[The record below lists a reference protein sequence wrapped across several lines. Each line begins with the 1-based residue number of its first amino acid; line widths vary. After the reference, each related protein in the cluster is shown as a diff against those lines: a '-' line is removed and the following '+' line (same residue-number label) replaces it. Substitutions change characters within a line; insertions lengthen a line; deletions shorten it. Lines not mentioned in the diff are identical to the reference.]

1 MRFVGIDPATNTGVV
16 ILDADGNPILE
27 TVIRGKG
34 RTQPGGISLEQ
45 RVSLQNQ
52 LYRLLQSGDV
62 VIKEAIAHGTP
73 RLITSSKIHGGLE
86 DMITRKGL
94 RFDEVAPAAVKKFVR
109 AKNHKIVDGVKRKLT
124 SEKEKKGAMA
134 EAALEHFNYSNP
146 SHDVVDAYI
155 IAQIGMAVHQVRS
168 GEKTLEDFKLI
179 YQREVIWSI
188 IDPDGYKEYVD
199 KPKSNKRRGKP
210 AATDSHTQ
218 NTEQTCLF

>member
-1 MRFVGIDPATNTGVV
+1 
-16 ILDADGNPILE
+16 
-27 TVIRGKG
+27 
-34 RTQPGGISLEQ
+34 
-45 RVSLQNQ
+45 
-52 LYRLLQSGDV
+52 
-62 VIKEAIAHGTP
+62 
-73 RLITSSKIHGGLE
+73 
-86 DMITRKGL
+86 
-94 RFDEVAPAAVKKFVR
+94 
-109 AKNHKIVDGVKRKLT
+109 
-124 SEKEKKGAMA
+124 MA

-199 KPKSNKRRGKP
+199 KPKSTKRPGKP
-210 AATDSHTQ
+210 AARDSHTQ